1 MRSVLVVSVSCR
13 EMFMP
18 RVELIL
24 TEFLFLTELTEFF
37 RQRLKDRW
45 FTELTEDV
53 LLCSPSTATLI
64 FTSVL
69 ECALP

>member
-1 MRSVLVVSVSCR
+1 MRVLVSVSCR

-24 TEFLFLTELTEFF
+24 TEFVFLTELFLSLTEPTDNTEFF

-45 FTELTEDV
+45 L
-53 LLCSPSTATLI
+53 S
-64 FTSVL
+64 
-69 ECALP
+69 